1 MDYRLNLKDLTQPQ
15 DIARLVTAISEIA
28 DECDVL
34 YTSTDPNGNIS
45 GRQGRIALYK
55 NGANYEIKVNTDG
68 ATAWQRIDYAAYTEP
83 FQVGDWIISSVT
95 TARTGWSNVSATYSN
110 KFIRINATP
119 LTTGGSD
126 TDSITL
132 TTTELPAHTHNA
144 GTYAAA
150 NESAHTHTIPLEGG
164 GTGFVD
170 TSATQGTAAA
180 PPTITSSGGSAHG
193 HAISGA
199 SASAGTGTA
208 FTVDTV
214 PAYVSVVIWQKD

>member
-95 TARTGWSNVSATYSN
+95 TARTGWTNVSATYSN
-110 KFIRINATP
+110 KFMRVNATP
-119 LTTGGSD
+119 LGTGGSD

-132 TTTELPAHTHNA
+132 TTTELPTHSHGTTGFTIAEEDEHTHGIDSYGGSGLTNKVNA
-144 GTYAAA
+144 GSAGFTNAKTTGAG
-150 NESAHTHTIPLEGG
+150 SAHTHTFV
-164 GTGFVD
+164 GTID
-170 TSATQGTAAA
+170 NA
-180 PPTITSSGGSAHG
+180 GS
-193 HAISGA
+193 
-199 SASAGTGTA
+199 GTA

-214 PAYVSVVIWQKD
+214 PAYVAVCIFQKN